1 MEDFGMRANEGK
13 MFGCE
18 EGVGSALMEKCSASG
33 ALNCHHIGVG
43 GWCRRVSENAGA
55 IDAVHITL
63 SVNPVSVIIRAD
75 QADACERKWSAQA
88 GQVKEHVEWTA
99 AVAGRFRQDVGER
112 ILLRIGVDDFQFVDD
127 PVPSSED
134 TLALAHAEVSLRRQ
148 RMEGNRTP
156 LRVRAVRTIFKRNIR
171 DFSTWMNLVFT
182 VAGDLEINGT
192 FGLLGF

>member
-1 MEDFGMRANEGK
+1 
-13 MFGCE
+13 
-18 EGVGSALMEKCSASG
+18 
-33 ALNCHHIGVG
+33 
-43 GWCRRVSENAGA
+43 VSENAGA